1 MENIPSPEPRPSLIS
16 RITTLV
22 TEKRNEVAEKYGKT
36 DWRTPKE
43 LIDTQMA
50 FVGGVTLAVGFAA
63 LGHVP
68 GIAESAISYLP
79 KVVATSIGLAAVGAE
94 MWTAFKVWSIGERQ
108 KLQQAQ

>member
-1 MENIPSPEPRPSLIS
+1 MENIPSPEPQPSLIN

-36 DWRTPKE
+36 DWRTQKE
-43 LIDTQMA
+43 LMDTQMA
-50 FVGGVTLAVGFAA
+50 FVGGVTLAVGLAA

-79 KVVATSIGLAAVGAE
+79 KVVAISVGAAAIGAE
-94 MWTAFKVWSIGERQ
+94 LWTGFKLWSIGERQ
-108 KLQQAQ
+108 KLQQAE